1 MKTGRLKGQSA
12 YGAALVLLALALP
25 LSLMGAVCFGTV
37 DLPLGKVYTVIG
49 HEFSHLVFRTPFP
62 PEWAPGTAVHDVV
75 WLIRL
80 PRLVLGAAVGAGL
93 SVCGAVM
100 QAVVKNP
107 LADPYVLGISSGASL
122 GATLALLLGVG
133 TALGSRYVGAM
144 AFLGTFGVSLGVMA
158 LANLG
163 GRATTV
169 KLLLSGAAVSAVCG
183 AASNF
188 VIYLSDADH
197 AAAQVVR
204 WTMGSLAAA
213 DWAGNGMITA
223 VSAAGT
229 LFFRT
234 QSRTLNLMLL
244 GDENAVTLGTD
255 LHPWRILY
263 LLVASLMVGL
273 AVFYAGV
280 IGFVGLVIP
289 HGVRMLFGTDH
300 RKLIP
305 LSALSGGVFLI
316 WADVLCRSILPGN
329 EIPIGVLTALLG
341 APVFLYL
348 MARKPYGFGGR

>member
-122 GATLALLLGVG
+122 GAVLAMLVGVWLPMGRLSVPTGAFVGALVSILLVYGLSRSGGAVTPVRLILVGVAVSAMFQAFTNYLVYTAPDDAAVREATFWMLGGLGSAKWEDLPLLALILPPL
-133 TALGSRYVGAM
+133 
-144 AFLGTFGVSLGVMA
+144 FLVLMA
-158 LANLG
+158 LARPLNAML
-163 GRATTV
+163 
-169 KLLLSGAAVSAVCG
+169 
-183 AASNF
+183 
-188 VIYLSDADH
+188 
-197 AAAQVVR
+197 
-204 WTMGSLAAA
+204 MGDS
-213 DWAGNGMITA
+213 
-223 VSAAGT
+223 S
-229 LFFRT
+229 
-234 QSRTLNLMLL
+234 
-244 GDENAVTLGTD
+244 AVTLGVD
-255 LHPWRILY
+255 LDRVRGVLILSSA
-263 LLVASLMVGL
+263 LLTASAVAVSGC
-273 AVFYAGV
+273 

-289 HGVRMLFGTDH
+289 HLVRSVVGADH
-300 RKLIP
+300 RRLIP
-305 LSALSGGVFLI
+305 LSALCGAVFMI
-316 WADVLCRSILPGN
+316 WMDVGARLAVRPE
-329 EIPIGVLTALLG
+329 EIPVGIITAFIG
-341 APVFLYL
+341 APLFLWMIRVRRYE
-348 MARKPYGFGGR
+348 F

>member
-1 MKTGRLKGQSA
+1 MSRNGKARLA
-12 YGAALVLLALALP
+12 LVILAAALI
-25 LSLMGAVCFGTV
+25 LSLGLAVSVGSMAIPMGDVYQVMAYELFG
-37 DLPLGKVYTVIG
+37 LGDG
-49 HEFSHLVFRTPFP
+49 SQ
-62 PEWAPGTAVHDVV
+62 WGSGGVHDVV

-144 AFLGTFGVSLGVMA
+144 AFLGAFGVSLGVMA

-223 VSAAGT
+223 VSAAG
-229 LFFRT
+229 
-234 QSRTLNLMLL
+234 
-244 GDENAVTLGTD
+244 
-255 LHPWRILY
+255 
-263 LLVASLMVGL
+263 ASAGCS
-273 AVFYAGV
+273 AGV
-280 IGFVGLVIP
+280 SSSSP
-289 HGVRMLFGTDH
+289 
-300 RKLIP
+300 
-305 LSALSGGVFLI
+305 
-316 WADVLCRSILPGN
+316 
-329 EIPIGVLTALLG
+329 
-341 APVFLYL
+341 
-348 MARKPYGFGGR
+348 